1 VEFYFG
7 YRHAHSDLTCEDF
20 RSRSGFWPYCRYAH
34 AFFTKHVPFWAMSS
48 ADDKVSARGAWCLAG
63 EGETYVVYLPEGG
76 TTKLE
81 LPAGTFSVRWFD
93 PRNGGDLQR
102 GSVATLAGP
111 GQTAIGQPP
120 SDRDKDWAALV
131 RKAR

>member
-34 AFFTKHVPFWAMSS
+34 AFFTEHVPFWAMSS
-48 ADDKVSARGAWCLAG
+48 ADEKVSARGAWCLAR
-63 EGETYVVYLPEGG
+63 EGEVYVVYLPEGG

-102 GSVATLAGP
+102 GSVATVTGS

-120 SDRDKDWAALV
+120 SDRDKDWAVLV
-131 RKAR
+131 RKAP